1 MRRETT
7 LPAEYF
13 EAMFRGDRDPWG
25 LESRAYEAA
34 KHARSVE
41 SLDGRQYRQA
51 LEVGCAGGMLTQRL
65 APLCDLLLAIDV
77 SPTALDRARRRCQGA
92 PRVTFECLNFPEQTP
107 ETKEFD
113 LLILSEVAYY
123 WSDED
128 LGRAADW
135 MARELVPG
143 ANILLVH
150 WTGETDY
157 PQTGDGA
164 VTGLRSR
171 LGDVVAEI
179 RAERTAEYRLDVW
192 RRR

>member
-7 LPAEYF
+7 LPADYF
-13 EAMFRGDRDPWG
+13 EAMFRADPDPWG

-41 SLDGRQYRQA
+41 ALDGRRYRQA
-51 LEVGCAGGMLTQRL
+51 LEVGCAGGMLTRRL
-65 APLCDLLLAIDV
+65 ADVCDRLLAIDV
-77 SPTALDRARRRCQGA
+77 SATALNRARQRCQDA
-92 PRVTFECLNFPEQTP
+92 PQVVFERLSFPQERPGTAG
-107 ETKEFD
+107 FD
-113 LLILSEVAYY
+113 LLVLSEVAYY

-128 LGRAADW
+128 LGRTADW
-135 MARELVPG
+135 IGQGLVVG
-143 ANILLVH
+143 GDILLVH
-150 WTGETDY
+150 WTGKTDY

-171 LGDVVAEI
+171 LGNVVAEVL
-179 RAERTAEYRLDVW
+179 AERTAEYRMDVW

>member
-13 EAMFRGDRDPWG
+13 ESMFQGDTDPWG

-41 SLDGRQYRQA
+41 ALDGRQYRQA
-51 LEVGCAGGMLTQRL
+51 VEVGCAGGMLTQRL
-65 APLCDLLLAIDV
+65 APLCDRLLAMDV
-77 SPTALDRARRRCQGA
+77 SPTALHRARQRCKGA
-92 PRVTFECLNFPEQTP
+92 PQVLFDCLNFPAQTP
-107 ETKEFD
+107 ETRDFD
-113 LLILSEVAYY
+113 LLVLSEVAYY
-123 WSDED
+123 WSNED
-128 LGRAADW
+128 LGRVAGWIAQ
-135 MARELVPG
+135 RLVPG
-143 ANILLVH
+143 ADILLVH

-171 LGDVVAEI
+171 LGDTVAEV
-179 RAERTAEYRLDVW
+179 RAERNADYRLDVW
-192 RRR
+192 RRQ

>member
-7 LPAEYF
+7 LPPDYF
-13 EAMFRGDRDPWG
+13 EAMFRGDPDPWG

-51 LEVGCAGGMLTQRL
+51 LEVGCAGGMLTRRL
-65 APLCDLLLAIDV
+65 APLCDSLLAIDV
-77 SPTALDRARRRCQGA
+77 SPTALKRARQRCQGT
-92 PRVTFECLNFPEQTP
+92 PQVLFDCLSFPEQTP
-107 ETKEFD
+107 ETKDFD
-113 LLILSEVAYY
+113 LLVLSEVAYY
-123 WSDED
+123 WSDAD

-135 MARELVPG
+135 IAQRLVPG
-143 ANILLVH
+143 GDMLLVH

-164 VTGLRSR
+164 VTGLRSG
-171 LGDVVAEI
+171 LGDTVVEV
-179 RAERTAEYRLDVW
+179 RAGRTADYRLDVW